1 MLRDSKLRGWLS
13 NSNEESRATSSVLEV
28 LSVPDFNTSDSM
40 AGELAKVLMD
50 GNHEAAYGNHK
61 SCNAGSMTAAIKK
74 LMKSPQ
80 YRNKTILTINMKRKG
95 EDPSTLEKYSEN
107 FRPSSITSYF
117 KKYDTKYVTKPS
129 VKGKKGKMKPGG
141 NFVYQYPKNTELEN
155 KNDKIETA
163 EEKPSNSN
171 NLVDLNALVTSAG
184 INITNGSLQNFNLR
198 VEGNLVTIQF
208 EMAN

>member
-13 NSNEESRATSSVLEV
+13 NSNEESSDTSSVQLEV
-28 LSVPDFNTSDSM
+28 LSVPDYNTSDSM
-40 AGELAKVLMD
+40 VGELGIVLMD

-80 YRNKTILTINMKRKG
+80 YRNKTIQTINMKRKG
-95 EDPSTLEKYSEN
+95 EDPITLEKYSEN

-117 KKYDTKYVTKPS
+117 KKHDTEYVTKPS

-141 NFVYQYPKNTELEN
+141 NFVYQYPKKNTLYDNN
-155 KNDKIETA
+155 KMEA
-163 EEKPSNSN
+163 VEEKSSNLTTS
-171 NLVDLNALVTSAG
+171 VDLNALVTSAG
-184 INITNGSLQNFNLR
+184 GSLQNFHLQR
-198 VEGNLVTIQF
+198 EGSLLTLKF
-208 EMAN
+208 EVVS